1 LFHSFVPIIPLFH
14 YSNIPD
20 STGLTYWFFQ
30 VRRILMVGL
39 LVITHQRL
47 AEEFIATAEL
57 IVGKIENCVGL
68 SLDPHLPVDDLRKQI
83 DEAMDRVNDGDGV
96 IVLTDMFGGTP
107 SNLSLSFLNQEGIE
121 VVTGVNLPMILRLAQ
136 SRQDHKVDELARVIK
151 DYGRRSI
158 SLASEILDQEVK
170 E

>member
-1 LFHSFVPIIPLFH
+1 
-14 YSNIPD
+14 
-20 STGLTYWFFQ
+20 
-30 VRRILMVGL
+30 MVGI
-39 LVITHQRL
+39 LVITHRRL

-68 SLDPHLPVDDLRKQI
+68 SLDPNLPVDDLRQQI
-83 DEAMDRVNDGDGV
+83 NQAMNNVNDGDGV

-107 SNLSLSFLNQEGIE
+107 ANLSLSFLNKGGIE
-121 VVTGVNLPMILRLAQ
+121 VVTGVNLPMLLKLAQ
-136 SRQDHKVDELARVIK
+136 SREGHKVDELARIIK

-158 SLASEILDQEVK
+158 SLASEILDQEVG

>member
-1 LFHSFVPIIPLFH
+1 
-14 YSNIPD
+14 
-20 STGLTYWFFQ
+20 
-30 VRRILMVGL
+30 MVGI
-39 LVITHQRL
+39 LVVTHRRL

-57 IVGKIENCVGL
+57 IVGAIDNCVGL
-68 SLDPHLPVDDLRKQI
+68 SLDPDLPADNLRQQI
-83 DEAMDRVNDGDGV
+83 TQAMDEVNDGDGV

-107 SNLSLSFLNQEGIE
+107 SNLSLSFLNEEGIE
-121 VVTGVNLPMILRLAQ
+121 VVTGVNLPMLLKLAQ

>member
-1 LFHSFVPIIPLFH
+1 M
-14 YSNIPD
+14 
-20 STGLTYWFFQ
+20 
-30 VRRILMVGL
+30 LMVGI

-57 IVGKIENCVGL
+57 IVGKIETCAGL
-68 SLDPHLPVDDLRKQI
+68 SLDPDLPVDDLRQQI
-83 DEAMDRVNDGDGV
+83 NQAMDEVNDGDGV

-107 SNLSLSFLNQEGIE
+107 SNLSLSFLNTEGIE
-121 VVTGVNLPMILRLAQ
+121 VVTGVNLPMLLKLAQ
-136 SRQDHKVDELARVIK
+136 SREGHKVGELARIIK

-158 SLASEILDQEVK
+158 SLASEILGQKVE

>member
-1 LFHSFVPIIPLFH
+1 
-14 YSNIPD
+14 
-20 STGLTYWFFQ
+20 
-30 VRRILMVGL
+30 MVGI
-39 LVITHQRL
+39 LVVSHRRL

-57 IVGKIENCVGL
+57 IVGEIDNCVGL
-68 SLDPHLPVDDLRKQI
+68 SLDPYLPVDDLRQQI
-83 DEAMDRVNDGDGV
+83 NQAMNEVNDGDGV

-121 VVTGVNLPMILRLAQ
+121 VVTGVNLPMLLKMAQ

>member
-1 LFHSFVPIIPLFH
+1 
-14 YSNIPD
+14 
-20 STGLTYWFFQ
+20 
-30 VRRILMVGL
+30 MVGM

-57 IVGKIENCVGL
+57 IVGKLENCVGL

-136 SRQDHKVDELARVIK
+136 SRQDHKVDELSRVIK

>member
-1 LFHSFVPIIPLFH
+1 
-14 YSNIPD
+14 
-20 STGLTYWFFQ
+20 
-30 VRRILMVGL
+30 MVGI
-39 LVITHQRL
+39 LVVTHRRL

-57 IVGKIENCVGL
+57 IVGQIDNCLGL
-68 SLDPHLPVDDLRKQI
+68 SLDPELAVDDLRQQI
-83 DEAMDRVNDGDGV
+83 NQAMDEVNDGDGV

-136 SRQDHKVDELARVIK
+136 SRQDHKVDELARDIK

-158 SLASEILDQEVK
+158 SLASEILDRAVK

>member
-1 LFHSFVPIIPLFH
+1 
-14 YSNIPD
+14 
-20 STGLTYWFFQ
+20 
-30 VRRILMVGL
+30 MVGI
-39 LVITHQRL
+39 LVVSHRRL

-57 IVGKIENCVGL
+57 IVGEIDNCVGL
-68 SLDPHLPVDDLRKQI
+68 SLDPDLPVDDLRQQI
-83 DEAMDRVNDGDGV
+83 NQAMNEVNDGDGV

-121 VVTGVNLPMILRLAQ
+121 VVTGVNLPMLLKLAQ
-136 SRQDHKVDELARVIK
+136 SRQDHKVDELARIIK

>member
-1 LFHSFVPIIPLFH
+1 
-14 YSNIPD
+14 
-20 STGLTYWFFQ
+20 
-30 VRRILMVGL
+30 MVGI
-39 LVITHQRL
+39 LVVTHRRL

-57 IVGKIENCVGL
+57 IVGEIENCVGL
-68 SLDPHLPVDDLRKQI
+68 SLDPKLPVDDLRRQI
-83 DEAMDRVNDGDGV
+83 NEAMDEVNDGDGV

-158 SLASEILDQEVK
+158 SLASEILDQDVK

>member
-1 LFHSFVPIIPLFH
+1 
-14 YSNIPD
+14 
-20 STGLTYWFFQ
+20 
-30 VRRILMVGL
+30 MVGI
-39 LVITHQRL
+39 LVVSHRRL

-57 IVGKIENCVGL
+57 IVGEIDNCLGL
-68 SLDPHLPVDDLRKQI
+68 SLDPYLPVDDLRQQI
-83 DEAMDRVNDGDGV
+83 NQAMNEVNDGDGV

-121 VVTGVNLPMILRLAQ
+121 VVTGVNLPMLLKLAQ

>member
-1 LFHSFVPIIPLFH
+1 
-14 YSNIPD
+14 
-20 STGLTYWFFQ
+20 
-30 VRRILMVGL
+30 MVGM

>member
-1 LFHSFVPIIPLFH
+1 
-14 YSNIPD
+14 
-20 STGLTYWFFQ
+20 
-30 VRRILMVGL
+30 MVGI
-39 LVITHQRL
+39 LVVSHRRL

-57 IVGKIENCVGL
+57 IVGEIDNCVGL
-68 SLDPHLPVDDLRKQI
+68 SLDPYLPVDDLRQQI
-83 DEAMDRVNDGDGV
+83 NQAMNEVNDGDGV

-121 VVTGVNLPMILRLAQ
+121 VVTGVNLPMLLKLAQ
-136 SRQDHKVDELARVIK
+136 SRQDHKVDELARIIK

>member
-1 LFHSFVPIIPLFH
+1 
-14 YSNIPD
+14 
-20 STGLTYWFFQ
+20 
-30 VRRILMVGL
+30 MVGI
-39 LVITHQRL
+39 LVVTHRRL

-57 IVGKIENCVGL
+57 IVGEIDNCVGL
-68 SLDPHLPVDDLRKQI
+68 SLDPDLPVDDLRQQI
-83 DEAMDRVNDGDGV
+83 NEAMDEVNDGDGV

-121 VVTGVNLPMILRLAQ
+121 VVTGVNLPMLLKMAQ
-136 SRQDHKVDELARVIK
+136 SRQDHKVDELARVVK

>member
-1 LFHSFVPIIPLFH
+1 
-14 YSNIPD
+14 
-20 STGLTYWFFQ
+20 
-30 VRRILMVGL
+30 MVGI
-39 LVITHQRL
+39 LVVTHRRL

-57 IVGKIENCVGL
+57 IVGEIDNCVGL
-68 SLDPHLPVDDLRKQI
+68 SLDPELPVDDLRHQI
-83 DEAMDRVNDGDGV
+83 NQAMDEVNDGDGV

-136 SRQDHKVDELARVIK
+136 LRQDHKVDELARDIK

>member
-1 LFHSFVPIIPLFH
+1 
-14 YSNIPD
+14 
-20 STGLTYWFFQ
+20 
-30 VRRILMVGL
+30 MVGM
-39 LVITHQRL
+39 LVITHRRL

-68 SLDPHLPVDDLRKQI
+68 SLDPDLPVDDLRQQI
-83 DEAMDRVNDGDGV
+83 NEAMDRVNDGDGV

-121 VVTGVNLPMILRLAQ
+121 VVTGVNLPMLLKLAH
-136 SRQDHKVDELARVIK
+136 SREEQKVDELARIIK
-151 DYGRRSI
+151 DYGQRSI
-158 SLASEILDQEVK
+158 SLASEILDQEVG

>member
-1 LFHSFVPIIPLFH
+1 
-14 YSNIPD
+14 
-20 STGLTYWFFQ
+20 
-30 VRRILMVGL
+30 MVGM

-57 IVGKIENCVGL
+57 IVGEIENCVGL
-68 SLDPHLPVDDLRKQI
+68 SLDPSLPVDDLRQQI
-83 DEAMDRVNDGDGV
+83 NQAMAKVNDGDGV

-121 VVTGVNLPMILRLAQ
+121 VVTGVNLPMLLKLAH
-136 SRQDHKVDELARVIK
+136 SREEHKVDELARIVK

-158 SLASEILDQEVK
+158 SLASEILDQEVG

>member
-1 LFHSFVPIIPLFH
+1 
-14 YSNIPD
+14 
-20 STGLTYWFFQ
+20 
-30 VRRILMVGL
+30 MVGL

-68 SLDPHLPVDDLRKQI
+68 SLNPHLPVDDLRKQI